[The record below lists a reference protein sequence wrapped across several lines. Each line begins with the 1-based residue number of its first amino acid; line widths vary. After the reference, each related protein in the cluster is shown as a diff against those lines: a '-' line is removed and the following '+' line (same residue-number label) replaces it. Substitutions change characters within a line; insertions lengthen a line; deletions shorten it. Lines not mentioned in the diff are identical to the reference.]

1 MQIIG
6 ELDASRLESG
16 LSNTIDKIY
25 MEFNEEAMESGGM
38 FFEKNAKNVP
48 LDTGRLRAGSRAGDA
63 IETHR
68 VGNMLIMEVTYSA
81 YNPKTG
87 FNYAWEQETNLEYHH
102 PRGGNAMYLE
112 AGIQTAGQE
121 IFNRWMDK
129 FVTILQE
136 EI

>member
-48 LDTGRLRAGSRAGDA
+48 LDTGRLRAGSRAGPVVPG
-63 IETHR
+63 HR
-68 VGNMLIMEVTYSA
+68 
-81 YNPKTG
+81 
-87 FNYAWEQETNLEYHH
+87 
-102 PRGGNAMYLE
+102 
-112 AGIQTAGQE
+112 
-121 IFNRWMDK
+121 
-129 FVTILQE
+129 
-136 EI
+136 

>member
-16 LSNTIDKIY
+16 LNNTINRIY
-25 MEFNEEAMESGGM
+25 MEFNLDAVGSGAIFIERNM
-38 FFEKNAKNVP
+38 PNVP
-48 LDTGRLRAGSRAGDA
+48 VLTGRLRLGSQADNI
-63 IETHR
+63 IETQR
-68 VGNMLIMEVTYSA
+68 VGNMLILEVTYSA
-81 YNPKTG
+81 YNLKTG